1 MKKVNPYLLGI
12 CVAYFILGIKQ
23 IFSSGILSYKIYF
36 MVSVVSLS
44 ISLAELLK
52 ILYKSINQ
60 DYLEIEEL
68 ISLYDMCYD
77 RLKND
82 IKQNML
88 LLDLDNRKKSFESS
102 KKKRCL
108 ICKISELVIVISYM
122 NSICAMILIPW
133 LNISNNLLI
142 NKINGVAT
150 LFCFALMFF
159 TNLLNEYI
167 DKTRTDFEI
176 EKLEII
182 KKFNGIYTKKQ
193 EDSIEKVK

>member
-176 EKLEII
+176 EKQKII

-193 EDSIEKVK
+193 EGSIEKVK

>member
-36 MVSVVSLS
+36 IVSVVSLS

-88 LLDLDNRKKSFESS
+88 LLDLENRKKSFESS

-133 LNISNNLLI
+133 LNISNNLLT
-142 NKINGVAT
+142 NKINSAAT

-176 EKLEII
+176 EKQEII
-182 KKFNGIYTKKQ
+182 KNLNGIYTKKL
-193 EDSIEKVK
+193 EINKK

>member
-142 NKINGVAT
+142 NKWCSNSF
-150 LFCFALMFF
+150 LFCVNVF
-159 TNLLNEYI
+159 Y
-167 DKTRTDFEI
+167 KS
-176 EKLEII
+176 I
-182 KKFNGIYTKKQ
+182 K
-193 EDSIEKVK
+193 

>member
-102 KKKRCL
+102 KKRD
-108 ICKISELVIVISYM
+108 V
-122 NSICAMILIPW
+122 
-133 LNISNNLLI
+133 
-142 NKINGVAT
+142 
-150 LFCFALMFF
+150 
-159 TNLLNEYI
+159 
-167 DKTRTDFEI
+167 
-176 EKLEII
+176 
-182 KKFNGIYTKKQ
+182 
-193 EDSIEKVK
+193 